1 MLTCTCAPANQR
13 PHKACF
19 KQLQRSSPHQ
29 SQSLISQFSQLS
41 LSRLML
47 PMPWTADSL
56 RLPST
61 SGVDLKILR
70 LSQVI
75 VPLLPSL
82 ALMPFLLL
90 RSPSSVW
97 PPPCLTTLQ
106 IPGFF
111 PSVIILFEFFLLRP
125 GNSSNSSSGWESHSF
140 PASSLSAF
148 ASLSTLSRSVQTWRT
163 HQLRP

>member
-1 MLTCTCAPANQR
+1 MNMLTCTCAPANQR

-19 KQLQRSSPHQ
+19 KQLQRSPPHQ

-61 SGVDLKILR
+61 PGADFEILR

-75 VPLLPSL
+75 VPLFPSL

-90 RSPSSVW
+90 RSPSTVW

-106 IPGFF
+106 VLGLYQGGPL
-111 PSVIILFEFFLLRP
+111 PSSAGHPPHV
-125 GNSSNSSSGWESHSF
+125 SSSSGQVHRHCPHLHHCS
-140 PASSLSAF
+140 PLS
-148 ASLSTLSRSVQTWRT
+148 
-163 HQLRP
+163 